1 LFIQYFRAA
10 FLTGRLPIRYGV
22 AADDT
27 RIRVTI
33 WNSVPAGLPKEE
45 LSFANVLRDEVL
57 YNAVIV
63 RLLTDNV

>member
-1 LFIQYFRAA
+1 M
-10 FLTGRLPIRYGV
+10 

-45 LSFANVLRDEVL
+45 LSFANVLRDEVRSGVMTSTLRHHYVTL
-57 YNAVIV
+57 YDSKWSTEYEK
-63 RLLTDNV
+63 RF